1 MTQIN
6 DRKLNRLKDY
16 DYSQDGFY
24 FVTICTKNREE
35 FFGEIKDEEMIL
47 NEYGEIAKNCWLE
60 IPDHFQN
67 AEFDEFIIMP
77 NHIHGIVIIANDM
90 DVGNADLRSPQ
101 IANANNE
108 NIVNPSAVGNAIN
121 ENIGNPS
128 AVRNAD
134 LRSLQQQRTKMYIP
148 KIIHGIKSSVTRK
161 MREKYNDFNFGWQK
175 SYYDQIIRDEKS
187 LDNIRQY
194 IVDNPLKWDLD
205 KNNLKILREF

>member
-1 MTQIN
+1 MIQIN

-16 DYSQDGFY
+16 DYSQNGFY

-60 IPDHFQN
+60 ITDHFQN
-67 AEFDEFIIMP
+67 AEFDEFIIIP

-90 DVGNADLRSPQ
+90 DVG
-101 IANANNE
+101 
-108 NIVNPSAVGNAIN
+108 
-121 ENIGNPS
+121 
-128 AVRNAD
+128 NAD

-161 MREKYNDFNFGWQK
+161 IRGKYNDFNFGWQK
-175 SYYDQIIRDEKS
+175 SYYDHIICDEKS

-205 KNNLKILREF
+205 KNNLKKWGKF